1 MDRQMYKILKQAHRN
16 NGNEQELKKI
26 KLSLLPN
33 PLMVDRVN
41 LLLGNINVNVKFS
54 DLARKFSNLENS
66 PAYKDELIVTYL
78 LFLAKI
84 LNNSLLLHVFYVPQ
98 SQNIFNWI
106 LLYKRITY
114 SIITLL
120 YNKKFTDED
129 FFNMDIMVHRLNEG
143 YFQAVRQFLNRMKLL
158 TISEEQLE
166 IEKKYSELIVI
177 TSDDFGPFYWRIL
190 HFMAEAINI
199 RKHSTLAKTI
209 WKEFVLYSLHRTLL
223 CSICKEH
230 YKTVAEKFKQ
240 ELQNSSIDYAKLWFD
255 IHNHV
260 NKSLNKTEYTREEFE
275 KDQSIMKNLL
285 ITSAK
290 F

>member
-1 MDRQMYKILKQAHRN
+1 MDRQTYKILKQAHRN
-16 NGNEQELKKI
+16 NIDEQELKQI
-26 KLSLLPN
+26 EISSLPN
-33 PLMVDRVN
+33 PLMKDRVN
-41 LLLGNINVNVKFS
+41 LLLGNVNINIKFS
-54 DLARKFSNLENS
+54 DLARKFSSIENS
-66 PAYKDELIVTYL
+66 VAYKDELVITFL
-78 LFLAKI
+78 LFLGKI

-114 SIITLL
+114 SIVTLL

-129 FFNMDIMVHRLNEG
+129 FLCLDDMIYKLNEG
-143 YFQAVRQFLNRMKLL
+143 YYDSVRNFLNKMKLL
-158 TISEEQLE
+158 TLSAEPLE

-177 TSDDFGPFYWRIL
+177 TADDFGPFYWRVL
-190 HFMAEAINI
+190 HFMAEAINL
-199 RKHSTLAKTI
+199 RKHASLAKSI

-240 ELQNSSIDYAKLWFD
+240 ELQNSADYAKLWFT

-260 NKSLNKTEYTREEFE
+260 NKSLNKTEYSIAEFE

-285 ITSAK
+285 ITSVK
-290 F
+290 